1 VSERRPLNN
10 TAIVVLGMVGADRRN
25 GYEIG
30 RSVER
35 STRYFWPASVGG
47 IYPELRRLEDAG
59 LLQGRDDPTG
69 DRARRAYELTALGR
83 AALQDWLLDETV
95 GRVDFRHEDLLRL
108 FLATDLPS
116 ESIAALLDRIADGHD
131 MRRRD
136 LEANPRPADTPGAV
150 NRTLVLDYGI
160 ALNQAAATWCR
171 AAASRLRQERE
182 PDDHQGSGHRVPRPV
197 S

>member
-1 VSERRPLNN
+1 MTVPEPRPLNN
-10 TAIVVLGMVGADRRN
+10 TAIVVLGMIGTGRHN

-59 LLQGRDDPTG
+59 LLRSRDDPTG
-69 DRARRAYELTALGR
+69 DRARRAYELTAAGR

-108 FLATDLPS
+108 FLATDL
-116 ESIAALLDRIADGHD
+116 EDEAIAGLLDRIADGHD
-131 MRRRD
+131 QRRRQ
-136 LEANPRPADTPGAV
+136 LETSSRPPADVGSAV

-160 ALNQAAATWCR
+160 ALNQSAATWCR
-171 AAASRLRQERE
+171 DAASRLRHGRE
-182 PDDHQGSGHRVPRPV
+182 KS
-197 S
+197 

>member
-1 VSERRPLNN
+1 MTVPERRPLNN

-59 LLQGRDDPTG
+59 LIEGRDDPTG
-69 DRARRAYELTALGR
+69 DRARRNYELTTLGR

-108 FLATDLPS
+108 FLATDL
-116 ESIAALLDRIADGHD
+116 EAEALAELLDRIADGHD

-136 LEANPRPADTPGAV
+136 LEASARPDADAAV
-150 NRTLVLDYGI
+150 NRALVLDYGV

-171 AAASRLRQERE
+171 GAAAHLRTRA
-182 PDDHQGSGHRVPRPV
+182 PVPPTGS